1 MNIQAKTKV
10 KNLLEKHLGRPA
22 KSDEIINAENDSL
35 LLARMLDE
43 RVDDLEKKVANLEKF
58 LVV

>member
-1 MNIQAKTKV
+1 MNNIAKTKV
-10 KNLLEKHLGRPA
+10 KNLLEKHLGRVA
-22 KSDEIINAENDSL
+22 KEHEIVNAENDSL

-43 RVDDLEKKVANLEKF
+43 RVDDLEKKVANLERF